1 MIDSHPIYFQPID
14 VEHAM
19 RRWPIRGRGAVFESR
34 EGLCRREQL
43 VLSRVLTFYI
53 LSKQELPPGSISHG
67 NARFGKC
74 ISFLLKQSFSFL
86 FIFKASS

>member
-14 VEHAM
+14 VEYAM

-43 VLSRVLTFYI
+43 VLSRGLARRNTASFNFLYFIQARVT
-53 LSKQELPPGSISHG
+53 SGSISHG

-74 ISFLLKQSFSFL
+74 ISFL
-86 FIFKASS
+86 